1 MAKIKIDN
9 VEYETDDMPKETQAL
24 LLSIQYVDNEL
35 NNCRNQMAVLQT
47 ARTSYA
53 NSLKEALPKQGKKK

>member
-1 MAKIKIDN
+1 MAKIKIDD
-9 VEYETDDMPKETQAL
+9 VEYDTDDLSKETQAL
-24 LLSIQYVDNEL
+24 LMSLQYVDNEM

-53 NSLKEALPKQGKKK
+53 NSLKEALPNSGKKK

>member
-1 MAKIKIDN
+1 MAKIKIDD
-9 VEYETDDMPKETQAL
+9 VEYDTDDLSKETQAL
-24 LLSIQYVDNEL
+24 LMSLQYVDNEM

-53 NSLKEALPKQGKKK
+53 NSLKEALPKSGKKK

>member
-9 VEYETDDMPKETQAL
+9 VEYETDDMSKETQAL
-24 LLSIQYVDNEL
+24 LVSLQYVDNEI
-35 NNCRNQMAVLQT
+35 NSCRNQMAVLQT

-53 NSLKEALPKQGKKK
+53 NSLKDALSTKGKKK